1 VSTTSKLRQLAAG
14 ALFVFSSS
22 ASAAVVFDFVETPSG
37 SVVGTLSG
45 SLNLEGLSGCSSVPK
60 TGIGIGPNSG
70 SIFSGLDGPGCVY
83 QQAFTTSPLSFG
95 SGGTTLASSA
105 TGDLFV
111 TIFGF
116 GALNLPAGYASGNAL
131 SGSLTFLN
139 ATFASLG
146 ITAGSYVLTMPN
158 DTVTLSFRAVPE
170 PGTLAL
176 LSLGLVGMI
185 MLRRRRA

>member
-1 VSTTSKLRQLAAG
+1 VSTTSKLRQFAAG

-45 SLNLEGLSGCSSVPK
+45 SLNLAGLDICFSQDQ

-70 SIFSGLDGPGCVY
+70 SIFSGLGSVCVY
-83 QQAFTTSPLSFG
+83 SQAFTTSPLSFG

-105 TGDLFV
+105 TGDPFG

-116 GALNLPAGYASGNAL
+116 RVLSLPAGYGSGNAL